1 MNTKSLRLLLEKKKA
16 VRQDYITSCEQV
28 TLEERHI
35 RRDLRKHEQAL
46 EIVKLVGL
54 QTQQQFQYHISDMV
68 SMALDAVL
76 PEPYE
81 MKVEFVERRNKTEC
95 DIYFS
100 RDGKDIDPLTASGG
114 GAVDVAAFALRIA
127 SWIMMSPRSRNTI
140 ILDEPLRF
148 VSQDMQERA
157 SKMIQE
163 LSNKI
168 GIQFI
173 IVTHDD
179 ILASHA
185 DRTFSVT
192 NKKGFSKITQ
202 E

>member
-1 MNTKSLRLLLEKKKA
+1 MTTKSLRLSLEKKKA
-16 VRQDYITSCEQV
+16 IRQEHVVSCEQAKI
-28 TLEERHI
+28 EEKTI
-35 RRDLRKHEQAL
+35 RRDLTRYEQAL

-54 QTQQQFQYHISDMV
+54 QTQQQFQYQIADIV

-76 PEPYE
+76 PDPYE
-81 MKVEFVERRNKTEC
+81 LKVEFVERRNKTEC

-100 RDGKDIDPLTASGG
+100 REGKDIDPLSASGG
-114 GAVDVAAFALRIA
+114 GAVDIAAFALRIA
-127 SWIMMSPRSRNTI
+127 SWIMMSPRPRNTI

-148 VSQDMQERA
+148 LSQDMQEKA

-163 LSNKI
+163 LANKI

-179 ILASHA
+179 VLASYA
-185 DRTFSVT
+185 DKTFSVV
-192 NKKGFSKITQ
+192 NKKGVSKIM
-202 E
+202 

>member
-1 MNTKSLRLLLEKKKA
+1 MTTKSLRLSLEKKKA
-16 VRQDYITSCEQV
+16 IRQEYLVSCEQAKI
-28 TLEERHI
+28 EEKTI
-35 RRDLRKHEQAL
+35 RRDLTRYEQAL

-54 QTQQQFQYHISDMV
+54 QTQQQFQYHISDIV

-76 PEPYE
+76 PDPYE
-81 MKVEFVERRNKTEC
+81 LKVEFVERRNKTEC

-100 RDGKDIDPLTASGG
+100 RDGKDIDPLSASGG
-114 GAVDVAAFALRIA
+114 GAVDIAAFALRIA
-127 SWIMMSPRSRNTI
+127 SWVMMSPRSRNTI

-148 VSQDMQERA
+148 LSQDMQEKA

-163 LSNKI
+163 LANKI

-179 ILASHA
+179 VLASYA
-185 DRTFSVT
+185 DRTFSIV
-192 NKKGFSKITQ
+192 NKKGFSKIM
-202 E
+202 